1 MVRTWDCSSNK
12 DHWEKKQ
19 IIMLLSYLE
28 SCSVVVDESEAVTAP
43 REKNQHHARRH
54 YEISIINYI
63 ALN

>member
-43 REKNQHHARRH
+43 REKINIMHDDIMRSQLL
-54 YEISIINYI
+54 II
-63 ALN
+63 LL